1 MKKIEAYIR
10 DSKFDDVKNALIK
23 AGVSGITAY
32 HVMGRGA
39 QVGREME
46 DSEAGTIDEDELIAK
61 RKIEIFCIQEE
72 LDKILETIMTRA
84 STGKVGDGKI
94 FVSEVSEAIQIRT
107 QQRVKQIA

>member
-10 DSKFDDVKNALIK
+10 DSKFDEVKNALIK

-32 HVMGRGA
+32 QVMGRGA
-39 QVGREME
+39 QVGQGMD
-46 DSEAGTIDEDELIAK
+46 DSESGTISEDVLVPK
-61 RKIEIFCIQEE
+61 RKIEIFCIPEE

-94 FVSEVSEAIQIRT
+94 FVSEVSEVVQIRT
-107 QQRVKQIA
+107 QERVKHNA

>member
-10 DSKFDDVKNALIK
+10 DHKFEEVKNALIK

-32 HVMGRGA
+32 QVMGRGNQIGTGMA
-39 QVGREME
+39 
-46 DSEAGTIDEDELIAK
+46 DSEDGIILEDTLISK
-61 RKIEIFCIQEE
+61 RKIEIFCIEEE

-94 FVSEVSEAIQIRT
+94 FVSEVSEVIKIRT
-107 QQRVKQIA
+107 QERVKHHA